1 VFHSLRRMRWVTA
14 DSVICSCLDSTATL
28 AVGVDSLSF
37 AASKLFIFFTFCPSK
52 HTFSATLRSHASAA
66 VGHAAKFTGDL
77 FLCRLSSPRT
87 WWQCPQPTIT
97 SLARRNTQ
105 CKHNPFVLL

>member
-1 VFHSLRRMRWVTA
+1 
-14 DSVICSCLDSTATL
+14 
-28 AVGVDSLSF
+28 
-37 AASKLFIFFTFCPSK
+37 
-52 HTFSATLRSHASAA
+52 
-66 VGHAAKFTGDL
+66 L